1 MLRTDSLSYTY
12 PGQQAIQFPDL
23 TASPGNPLL
32 VLGESGSG
40 KTTLLHLLGGLLR
53 PQVGSVEIAGQD
65 LAALSGRELDR
76 FRGKNIGIVLQ
87 QPHFVEALTVGEN
100 LQLASYLPGVSVPAE
115 RKAMLLNDLGISNKV
130 NKSPRTLS
138 VGEQQRVAIA
148 RALMNQPSVLLA
160 DEPTSALDD
169 KNCEAVVK
177 LLRHASAEVGA
188 TLVIVTHDNRLK
200 AQFDHQLILA

>member
-23 TASPGNPLL
+23 TASPGSPLL

-40 KTTLLHLLGGLLR
+40 KTTLLHLLGGLL
-53 PQVGSVEIAGQD
+53 QIQSGSIEVAGQN
-65 LAALSGRELDR
+65 LANLSGRELDR

-87 QPHFVEALTVGEN
+87 QPHFLEALSVGEN
-100 LQLASYLPGVSVPAE
+100 LQLASYLPGVSVPAD
-115 RKAMLLNDLGISNKV
+115 RKAMLLDDLGIRNKV
-130 NKSPRTLS
+130 NKSPRNLS

-148 RALMNQPSVLLA
+148 RALMNQPDVLLA

-169 KNCEAVVK
+169 KNCEAVLK

-200 AQFDHQLILA
+200 DQFDHQLILA

>member
-1 MLRTDSLSYTY
+1 MLRTSSLSYTY

-23 TASPGNPLL
+23 LASPGQPLL

-53 PQVGSVEIAGQD
+53 PQVGSVEVAGQD
-65 LAALSGRELDR
+65 LATLSGRRLDR

-130 NKSPRTLS
+130 NKSPRNLS

-148 RALMNQPSVLLA
+148 RALMNQPDVLLA

-169 KNCEAVVK
+169 KNCAAVVE

-200 AQFDHQLILA
+200 DQFDHQLILA

>member
-1 MLRTDSLSYTY
+1 MLRTSSLSYTY
-12 PGQQAIQFPDL
+12 PGQQPIQFPDL
-23 TASPGNPLL
+23 TATPGQPLL

-53 PQVGSVEIAGQD
+53 SQAGTIEVAGQD
-65 LAALSGRELDR
+65 LAKLSGKGLDR

-87 QPHFVEALTVGEN
+87 QPHFLEALTVGEN
-100 LQLASYLPGVSVPAE
+100 LQLASYLPGVSVPSD
-115 RKAMLLNDLGISNKV
+115 RKATLLNDLGISNKV
-130 NKSPRTLS
+130 NQSPRNLS

-148 RALMNQPSVLLA
+148 RALMNQPDVLLA

-169 KNCEAVVK
+169 KNCEAVLK
-177 LLRHASAEVGA
+177 LLRQASAEVGA

-200 AQFDHQLILA
+200 DQFDHQLTLA

>member
-12 PGQQAIQFPDL
+12 PGQPTIEFPNL

-53 PQVGSVEIAGQD
+53 PQVGSVEVAGQN
-65 LAALSGRELDR
+65 LATLSGRDLDR

-87 QPHFVEALTVGEN
+87 QPHFLEALTVGEN

-115 RKAMLLNDLGISNKV
+115 RKAMLLDDLGISDKV
-130 NKSPRTLS
+130 NKSPRNLS

-148 RALMNQPSVLLA
+148 RALMNQPDVLLA

-200 AQFDHQLILA
+200 DQFDHQLILA